1 MRRTYPSSS
10 TNRKTGAQRNDQPAP
25 QPAGGNQAVPRE
37 TGLIP
42 EFIQAL
48 ADEIEHLKKGGGGS
62 IITVFDGHFIRQEGP
77 FFVYVFTT
85 ESPLIVM
92 DDAPAEVE
100 VGGQRFEGQV
110 ISVQGSEVA
119 VGIEND
125 FGKTIAQARLITNLW
140 YLLEAL
146 RKRYEEVN
154 SGQRTLTTR
163 LGQSLF
169 GFASPNVGSDT
180 TELNLPA
187 SLSSLND
194 EQLAAI
200 RSACGSDIHFIWGPP
215 GTGKTKTI
223 GFLIAALIRRNLRVL
238 VASHTNVAT
247 DYAIT
252 SAAKLLEDTEDY
264 QSGKLVRFGN
274 ISPNVPVP
282 DMVIPEKIAER
293 LGHELKAQALKLQDE
308 LRPLKEELT
317 ALRAAE
323 ALQAQ
328 QKQQSQLLEHLNTFG
343 AKEE

>member
-1 MRRTYPSSS
+1 MTQVSSTHHYPSLRSKRQ
-10 TNRKTGAQRNDQPAP
+10 NRLHFS
-25 QPAGGNQAVPRE
+25 GNSD
-37 TGLIP
+37 
-42 EFIQAL
+42 
-48 ADEIEHLKKGGGGS
+48 ADLC
-62 IITVFDGHFIRQEGP
+62 R
-77 FFVYVFTT
+77 
-85 ESPLIVM
+85 
-92 DDAPAEVE
+92 VE
-100 VGGQRFEGQV
+100 AKV
-110 ISVQGSEVA
+110 
-119 VGIEND
+119 
-125 FGKTIAQARLITNLW
+125 ITNLW

-169 GFASPNVGSDT
+169 GFASPSVGSDT
-180 TELNLPA
+180 TELNLPG
-187 SLSSLND
+187 SVSSLNN

-252 SAAKLLEDTEDY
+252 SAANLLEDTEDY

-293 LGHELKAQALKLQDE
+293 LGHELKAQVLKLQDE

-328 QKQQSQLLEHLNTFG
+328 QRQQGQLLEHLNINQGKCRGEHENARSRADSLATQR
-343 AKEE
+343 